1 MIYRISH
8 LATAGEL
15 GQTAEYFVRHELCLI
30 RRFLFSIT
38 VSIVY
43 NITIDKCPVVD
54 GHAFFLWICTR
65 VCVFRHYSKTIEP
78 VVVDYTYMLI

>member
-30 RRFLFSIT
+30 RRFLFSIS

-43 NITIDKCPVVD
+43 NIAIDKCPVVD
-54 GHAFFLWICTR
+54 GHAFFYGYAL
-65 VCVFRHYSKTIEP
+65 VCVSLSVRFAS
-78 VVVDYTYMLI
+78 